1 MTMKELNEIILPDE
15 LSYSQEHEWA
25 KKENGIIRV
34 GITDFAQD
42 QLGDIVFAELPEEG
56 AEFGQG
62 DEFGTLESVKA
73 VSEVYMPIS
82 GTIKAVNGQ
91 LEEKPELVNQDPY
104 GQGWLLEVNP
114 KDLSEMEKLMN
125 KNKYFEMLKGDA

>member
-1 MTMKELNEIILPDE
+1 MKELNEIILPDE
-15 LSYSQEHEWA
+15 LAYSQEHEWA
-25 KKENGIIRV
+25 KKENDVVRV

-42 QLGDIVFAELPEEG
+42 QLGDIVFVELPEEG

-73 VSEVYMPIS
+73 VSEVYLPVS
-82 GTIKAVNGQ
+82 GTIKAVNSE

-104 GQGWLLEVNP
+104 GQGWLVEVSPNDP
-114 KDLSEMEKLMN
+114 GQLDALMD
-125 KNKYFEMLKGDA
+125 KNGYYEMLKGEK

>member
-1 MTMKELNEIILPDE
+1 MKELNEIILPDE

-25 KKENGIIRV
+25 KKENSVIRV

-42 QLGDIVFAELPEEG
+42 QLGDIVFVELPEEG

-82 GTIKAVNGQ
+82 GTIKAVNSQ

-104 GQGWLLEVNP
+104 GQGWLLEVTP
-114 KDLSEMEKLMN
+114 KDPSEMEKLMD
-125 KNKYFEMLKGDA
+125 KDAYFEMLKGDA

>member
-1 MTMKELNEIILPDE
+1 MKELNEIILPEE

-42 QLGDIVFAELPEEG
+42 QLGDIVFVELPEEG
-56 AEFGQG
+56 TEFSQG

-73 VSEVYMPIS
+73 VSEVYMPVS
-82 GTIKAVNGQ
+82 GTIKAVNTQ

-104 GQGWLLEVNP
+104 GQGWLLEVTP
-114 KDLSEMEKLMN
+114 KDPGEMEKLMN
-125 KNKYFEMLKGDA
+125 KNGYFEMLKGDA

>member
-1 MTMKELNEIILPDE
+1 MILPDE
-15 LSYSQEHEWA
+15 LAYSQEHEWA
-25 KKENGIIRV
+25 KKENDVVRV

-42 QLGDIVFAELPEEG
+42 QLGDIVFVELPEEG

-73 VSEVYMPIS
+73 VSEVYLPVS
-82 GTIKAVNGQ
+82 GTIKAINSE

-104 GQGWLLEVNP
+104 GQGWLVEVSP
-114 KDLSEMEKLMN
+114 SDPGQLDALMD
-125 KNKYFEMLKGDA
+125 KSGYYQMLKGEK

>member
-1 MTMKELNEIILPDE
+1 MKELNEIILPDE
-15 LSYSQEHEWA
+15 LAYSKEHEWA
-25 KKENGIIRV
+25 KKENGVIRV

-56 AEFGQG
+56 AEFSSG

-73 VSEVYMPIS
+73 VSEVYMPIG
-82 GTIKAVNGQ
+82 GTIKAVNSD

-104 GQGWLLEVNP
+104 GQGWLLEVTP
-114 KDLSEMEKLMN
+114 SDPSELDSLMD
-125 KNKYFEMLKGDA
+125 KNGYFEMLKGDA